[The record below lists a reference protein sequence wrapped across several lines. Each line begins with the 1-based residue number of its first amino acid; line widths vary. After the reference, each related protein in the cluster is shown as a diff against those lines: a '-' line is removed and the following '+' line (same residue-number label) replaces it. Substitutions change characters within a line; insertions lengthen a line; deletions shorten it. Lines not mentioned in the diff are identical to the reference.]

1 MKLRKQYQKLYKG
14 EKRNNLI
21 VNLKSDIIHMSTKW
35 ALSFLEAKAK
45 EKKKKTGRRVTR
57 FSKPV
62 KEQILSSLKE
72 THFPP
77 PPKFYQTVPPSSNV
91 EGCKKFSISLLV
103 LPII

>member
-1 MKLRKQYQKLYKG
+1 MGSEFPRSQSKG
-14 EKRNNLI
+14 K
-21 VNLKSDIIHMSTKW
+21 K
-35 ALSFLEAKAK
+35 
-45 EKKKKTGRRVTR
+45 KKKKTGRRVTR

>member
-1 MKLRKQYQKLYKG
+1 MKLRKQYQKLFKG

-21 VNLKSDIIHMSTKW
+21 MNLKSDIIHMSTKW
-35 ALSFLEAKAK
+35 ALSFLAPKAK
-45 EKKKKTGRRVTR
+45 EKKKKTGRRVTH

-91 EGCKKFSISLLV
+91 EGYKKFSISLLV

>member
-1 MKLRKQYQKLYKG
+1 MGPEFPSSQSKG
-14 EKRNNLI
+14 
-21 VNLKSDIIHMSTKW
+21 
-35 ALSFLEAKAK
+35 
-45 EKKKKTGRRVTR
+45 KKKTKTGRRVTH

-72 THFPP
+72 THFPL

-91 EGCKKFSISLLV
+91 EGYKKFSISLLV